1 MEVYDFEVLKGGVV
15 AAKETIALPDT
26 SAAWPKIAELANMFD
41 EPGHKIRVK
50 DEAGGIVILIGIVT
64 LRNSTNAVSTGILQH
79 SRLGV
84 PGAVSEA
91 R

>member
-1 MEVYDFEVLKGGVV
+1 
-15 AAKETIALPDT
+15 
-26 SAAWPKIAELANMFD
+26 MFD

-64 LRNSTNAVSTGILQH
+64 LRNSTNAVSTGILKH